1 MELPSLHRKGQNW
14 SPKVLGE
21 HALLLELEKE
31 KLMHVHTLTSDIEN
45 AALEGIIDVVPAYS
59 SVTVIFDGN
68 RWNHKKLVTAI
79 ENLPERK
86 SSKEERKSV
95 IEIPVCYELGMDWE
109 EVVSHTG
116 LSKERIIEVH
126 SSKTYTIAMMGFI
139 PGFVFLAGLDK
150 KLSTPRKSTPR
161 TEVPAGAV
169 GIGGNQTGIYSLESP
184 GGWNI
189 IGRSPE
195 SFFDSSKNPPTTL
208 NAGSPLKF
216 IPISEEEFLHG

>member
-1 MELPSLHRKGQNW
+1 MELPSLHRKDQNW

-31 KLMHVHTLTSDIEN
+31 KLKHVHSLTADIET

-68 RWNHKKLVTAI
+68 EWNHQKLVKTI

-86 SSKEERKSV
+86 SSKEEPNNI

-109 EVVSHTG
+109 EVVEHTG
-116 LSKERIIEVH
+116 LSKERIIEIH

-139 PGFVFLAGLDK
+139 PGFVFLDGLDK
-150 KLSTPRKSTPR
+150 KLSTPRKSIPR
-161 TEVPAGAV
+161 TGVPTGSV

-189 IGRSPE
+189 IGRSPK
-195 SFFDSSKNPPTTL
+195 SFFDSSRNPPTTL
-208 NAGSPLKF
+208 NAGSPIKF
-216 IPISEEEFLHG
+216 IPISEEEFFHG